1 MTAIGKGL
9 ALRMNNQ
16 FIQRGVLMQIDYD
29 LVDRMQGRAKPSLTY
44 GQAVEYQ
51 ILRNRDVA
59 KAAYKAETQ
68 GSD

>member
-16 FIQRGVLMQIDYD
+16 FIQRGVLMQIDHD
-29 LVDRMQGRAKPSLTY
+29 LVDRMEGRAKPRLSY

-51 ILRNRDVA
+51 ILRNREAA
-59 KAAYKAETQ
+59 KAAYRAETR